1 MKNCKEK
8 SKKGSAEVNAADEK
22 LRLSV
27 LEAMELDDAR
37 LKEEME
43 KAGPHVFSEEF
54 ERKMEELMRVKEPET
69 GEEMLKAC
77 IMEVMEKKE
86 DELEE
91 EMKNFEPH
99 VFSKKFEE
107 KMEAVMAVEKRKTRR
122 YNAVRYVAAA
132 IVTVLLVGGVIFIGN
147 EEIRASKI
155 GVEVLQWLENSFV
168 VENKTDKDNAGD
180 VLFEESRIGYLPEG
194 FEKVEENVS
203 FSKACYKYQ
212 NDAGEYIVLSVYR
225 SKTVSGIDNEDI
237 AQEVA
242 LNENGLEYRYVY
254 REETEEN
261 IITWIDRDGKYYLL
275 NSLMNKTEL
284 INIMNG
290 ISYLE

>member
-194 FEKVEENVS
+194 FEKVAEEVT
-203 FSKACYKYQ
+203 FSKVSYKYE
-212 NDAGEYIVLSVYR
+212 NDAGEYVVLNIFRDKAASE
-225 SKTVSGIDNEDI
+225 IDNEENIHNI
-237 AQEVA
+237 A
-242 LNENGLEYRYVY
+242 LSDTGLEYRSLYKEAIGEYIVVWNDAKGFHYYVAGSLEK
-254 REETEEN
+254 EE
-261 IITWIDRDGKYYLL
+261 IIKIMDGILY
-275 NSLMNKTEL
+275 
-284 INIMNG
+284 
-290 ISYLE
+290 

>member
-107 KMEAVMAVEKRKTRR
+107 KMEAVMTVEKRKTKR

-194 FEKVEENVS
+194 FEKVAEEVTFSVVS
-203 FSKACYKYQ
+203 FKYQ
-212 NDAGEYIVLSVYR
+212 NIEGNCINLQVYR
-225 SKTVSGIDNEDI
+225 DKTISGINNEEI
-237 AQEVA
+237 SQEVA
-242 LNENGLEYRYVY
+242 LNANGLEYYYVY
-254 REETEEN
+254 RDETGEN
-261 IITWIDRDGKYYLL
+261 IITWIDQKGTYYLL
-275 NSLMNKTEL
+275 NSKLEKTEL
-284 INIMNG
+284 INIMNS
-290 ISYLE
+290 ISY

>member
-107 KMEAVMAVEKRKTRR
+107 KMEAVMAVEKRKTKR

-180 VLFEESRIGYLPEG
+180 VLFEESRIGYLPEV
-194 FEKVEENVS
+194 FEKVAEEVTFSVVS
-203 FSKACYKYQ
+203 FKYQ
-212 NDAGEYIVLSVYR
+212 NIEGNCINLQVYR
-225 SKTVSGIDNEDI
+225 DKTISGINNEEI
-237 AQEVA
+237 SQEVA
-242 LNENGLEYRYVY
+242 LNANGLEYYYVY
-254 REETEEN
+254 RDETGEN
-261 IITWIDRDGKYYLL
+261 IITWLDQKGTYYLL
-275 NSLMNKTEL
+275 NSKLEKTEL
-284 INIMNG
+284 INIMNS
-290 ISYLE
+290 ISY

>member
-27 LEAMELDDAR
+27 LEAMELDDSR

-43 KAGPHVFSEEF
+43 KAGPHVFSAEF

-107 KMEAVMAVEKRKTRR
+107 KMEAVMAVEKRKTKR

-194 FEKVEENVS
+194 FEKVAEEVT
-203 FSKACYKYQ
+203 FSKVSYKYE
-212 NDAGEYIVLSVYR
+212 NDAGEYVVLNIFRDKAASE
-225 SKTVSGIDNEDI
+225 IDNEENIHNI
-237 AQEVA
+237 A
-242 LNENGLEYRYVY
+242 LSDTGLEYRSLYKEAIGEYIVVWNDAKGFHYYVAGSLEK
-254 REETEEN
+254 EE
-261 IITWIDRDGKYYLL
+261 IIKIMDGILY
-275 NSLMNKTEL
+275 
-284 INIMNG
+284 
-290 ISYLE
+290 

>member
-107 KMEAVMAVEKRKTRR
+107 KMEAVMTVEKRKTKR

-194 FEKVEENVS
+194 FEKVAEEVT
-203 FSKACYKYQ
+203 FSKVSYKYE
-212 NDAGEYIVLSVYR
+212 NDAGEYVVLSVYR

>member
-107 KMEAVMAVEKRKTRR
+107 KMEAVMAVEKRKTKR

-194 FEKVEENVS
+194 FEKVAEEVTFSVVS
-203 FSKACYKYQ
+203 FKYQ
-212 NDAGEYIVLSVYR
+212 NIEGNCINLQVYR
-225 SKTVSGIDNEDI
+225 DKTISGINNEEI
-237 AQEVA
+237 SQEVA
-242 LNENGLEYRYVY
+242 LNANGLEYYYVY
-254 REETEEN
+254 RDETGEN
-261 IITWIDRDGKYYLL
+261 IITWIDQKGTYYLL
-275 NSLMNKTEL
+275 NSKLEKTEL
-284 INIMNG
+284 INIMNS
-290 ISYLE
+290 ISY

>member
-212 NDAGEYIVLSVYR
+212 NDAGEYIVLLVYR
-225 SKTVSGIDNEDI
+225 SKTISGIDNQDT

-254 REETEEN
+254 KEDSGEHVVNWVDDKGCFYSINSILEKEEVV
-261 IITWIDRDGKYYLL
+261 K
-275 NSLMNKTEL
+275 
-284 INIMNG
+284 IMNN
-290 ISYLE
+290 ISY